1 MRPPGDEKPTQDM
14 RRRQAEDNA
23 ATQAAKVHRV
33 LRRKAQTQASLA
45 QVRGRDLARE
55 IRDPEDIE
63 AGHGRPGPRSLL
75 RFASVQE
82 VCVWSCLQGEELVR

>member
-1 MRPPGDEKPTQDM
+1 M
-14 RRRQAEDNA
+14 AED
-23 ATQAAKVHRV
+23 
-33 LRRKAQTQASLA
+33 LA

-55 IRDPEDIE
+55 IRDPENVE

>member
-1 MRPPGDEKPTQDM
+1 M
-14 RRRQAEDNA
+14 AED
-23 ATQAAKVHRV
+23 
-33 LRRKAQTQASLA
+33 LA

-55 IRDPEDIE
+55 IRDPEDVE

-82 VCVWSCLQGEELVR
+82 VCVWSCLQGEELVSASSQSPDTLIGERNPSVPDTSF